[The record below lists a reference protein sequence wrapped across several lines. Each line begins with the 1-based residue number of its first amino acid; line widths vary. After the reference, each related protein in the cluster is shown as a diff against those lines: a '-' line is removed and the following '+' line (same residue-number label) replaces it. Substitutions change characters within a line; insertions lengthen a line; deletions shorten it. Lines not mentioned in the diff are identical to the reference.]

1 MSKHVIIFS
10 MKGCPHCH
18 EFKEMLYNENIE
30 YIDADIEDHSEEYE
44 MFVQITENDFVP
56 AIMLVD
62 EENSNN
68 KFYAP
73 DRDFEDLEQG
83 VELIKKYIQE

>member
-1 MSKHVIIFS
+1 

-18 EFKEMLYNENIE
+18 EFKEMLNNENIE

-62 EENSNN
+62 EENSKN

>member
-10 MKGCPHCH
+10 MKGCPHCN
-18 EFKEMLYNENIE
+18 EFKEMLNNENIE

>member
-18 EFKEMLYNENIE
+18 EFKEMLNNENIE
-30 YIDADIEDHSEEYE
+30 YIDADIEDHSDEYE

-68 KFYAP
+68 KFYTP

>member
-1 MSKHVIIFS
+1 
-10 MKGCPHCH
+10 
-18 EFKEMLYNENIE
+18 
-30 YIDADIEDHSEEYE
+30 

>member
-18 EFKEMLYNENIE
+18 EFKEMLNNENIE

-62 EENSNN
+62 KENSNN